1 MPRAQTRARAR
12 GNNERSARPKK
23 TPKGAQSP
31 TRSSSSAR
39 RLTRRSSAATSSSS
53 SSSTTK
59 DALDCAC
66 EDGANGGDW
75 VSVATGEAFDDV
87 SESGSDYKDGLI
99 EPQDEAEL
107 VEMNEA
113 RQLYLLRYGAI
124 DRCMS
129 TGRRV

>member
-1 MPRAQTRARAR
+1 M
-12 GNNERSARPKK
+12 
-23 TPKGAQSP
+23 
-31 TRSSSSAR
+31 
-39 RLTRRSSAATSSSS
+39 RRSSAATSSSS
-53 SSSTTK
+53 SSSTPK

>member
-1 MPRAQTRARAR
+1 M
-12 GNNERSARPKK
+12 
-23 TPKGAQSP
+23 
-31 TRSSSSAR
+31 
-39 RLTRRSSAATSSSS
+39 RRSSAATSSSS

-75 VSVATGEAFDDV
+75 VAVATGQAFDDV

-113 RQLYLLRYGAI
+113 PRHHVRGTSIIFASVRCHWQMHEHWPESLTSSPRNCVFCRGLTYLL
-124 DRCMS
+124 
-129 TGRRV
+129 VVW